1 MKLYY
6 APGACSLAP
15 HIALLEAGLPF
26 DTEKVDLKSKTTGS
40 GKSFSDINPKGY
52 VPALTLD
59 DETLLT
65 ESASMLQYIAD
76 KANGADLAP
85 KAGTMDRY
93 RLSEWLTFISSE
105 LHKGIGSMFNPAMPA
120 EFKPAVIERMHA
132 RLGVLD
138 KHLAGKD
145 YIMGDKFSVADAY
158 AFTIINWT
166 NVMKIDISRHKNI
179 AGFMARVAGWPKVQ
193 SAMKAEG
200 LI

>member
-15 HIALLEAGLPF
+15 HIALREAGLPF
-26 DTEKVDLKSKTTGS
+26 DTEKVDLRAKTTASGGS
-40 GKSFSDINPKGY
+40 FLDVNPKGY

-59 DETLLT
+59 DGDLMT
-65 ESASMLQYIAD
+65 EVATVLQYIAD

-85 KAGTMDRY
+85 KYGTTERY
-93 RLSEWLTFISSE
+93 RLMEWLTFVSSE
-105 LHKGIGSMFNPAMPA
+105 LHKGIGSMFNPAMPDG
-120 EFKPAVIERMHA
+120 FKPAVIERAQA
-132 RLGVLD
+132 RLAVLD

-158 AFTIINWT
+158 AFTTINWT
-166 NVMKIDISRHKNI
+166 KMMNIDISQHKNVT
-179 AGFMARVAGWPKVQ
+179 AFMARVAARPKVQ
-193 SAMKAEG
+193 DALKAEG